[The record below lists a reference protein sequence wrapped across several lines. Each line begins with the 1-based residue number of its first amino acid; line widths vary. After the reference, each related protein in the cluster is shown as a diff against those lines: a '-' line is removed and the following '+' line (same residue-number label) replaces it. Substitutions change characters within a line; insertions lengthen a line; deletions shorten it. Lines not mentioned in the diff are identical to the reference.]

1 MPKNATIYNCET
13 CDFAS
18 SKQSNYAKHILT
30 HKHLRYTNDIKKMP
44 KMVNGR
50 FCACGKKYKH
60 YSGLWRHKKVCTT
73 ATINENTIEN
83 TIEKEDSAA
92 EEDSAQE
99 DASEEMPFD
108 ASNNII
114 QLLVKEQQDFK
125 TLLLDLMKNNS
136 DLQKQML
143 EMCKTTPTTTTT
155 ITGNTINNNKTFNL
169 QFFLNEQCKN
179 AMNLNE
185 FVDSFNLVVDDL
197 LRVGAKGYIE
207 GISQII
213 IEKLKALDIYK
224 RPIHCSDV
232 RRDTL
237 FIKTDDVW
245 CKDEAGNEKMAIAI
259 KNIGNQNF
267 LLLNEYRKLHPDC
280 LDAASE
286 FNDPYSRL
294 IIQVAGGSVK
304 ENVTKILKKIA
315 KEVAIDKT
323 GV

>member
-1 MPKNATIYNCET
+1 MPKNATIYNCEP

-30 HKHLRYTNDIKKMP
+30 RKHLRYTNDIKKMP
-44 KMVNGR
+44 KIVNAH
-50 FCACGKKYKH
+50 FCECGKKYKH
-60 YSGLWRHKKVCTT
+60 SSGVWRHKKVCTT

-83 TIEKEDSAA
+83 VSEKEEQDSAA
-92 EEDSAQE
+92 E
-99 DASEEMPFD
+99 DASEEMQFD

-114 QLLVKEQQDFK
+114 QLLVKEQKDFK

-143 EMCKTTPTTTTT
+143 EMCKTTPPTTT
-155 ITGNTINNNKTFNL
+155 ITGTTINNNKTFNL

-323 GV
+323 GI